1 MDPEG
6 PTRRGTPKDR
16 KLLEENMRIVVS
28 GHSLS
33 ANRQIRFW
41 KYMALRGHEVLVL
54 APRDWMFHHVDDEDE
69 GNFHLRGVT
78 FIGRSRRIRG
88 FFDLVR
94 DFDPDVVILS
104 DESDFGQ
111 FLQAFQLKMEM
122 GFTLVSFH
130 WDNVPHWY
138 GWEKGIKVID
148 LFVAGCE
155 GAKRVLT
162 REKRVF
168 EDKVVSP
175 IPQVGID
182 TSLFH
187 PLDVEKVYDTVYV
200 GGMTVNKGVDLIE
213 EVVRR
218 LGIHHLWIGARRGY
232 DVLPYE
238 GFPVYG
244 DYRGWIDYEELPEWY
259 NRAHVFVIAS
269 RDTRHWKEQWGY
281 AIGEALSC
289 GLPAVISNAGE
300 FPSVWGPCRA
310 VRMFEQGD
318 VDDLHEKLDE
328 LLNDDPSEIGR
339 EGRRFVESRYSME
352 VVARKYEEVFG

>member
-1 MDPEG
+1 LALINWFDVVEDLCGDQP
-6 PTRRGTPKDR
+6 
-16 KLLEENMRIVVS
+16 MRIVVS

-54 APRDWMFHHVDDEDE
+54 APRSWMFHHVDDEDD
-69 GNFHLRGVT
+69 GSFHLRGVT

-138 GWEKGIKVID
+138 GWEKGIRVID

-162 REKRVF
+162 REKGVF
-168 EDKVVSP
+168 EDKVVGP

-182 TSLFH
+182 TGLFR
-187 PLDVEKVYDTVYV
+187 PLDVEKVYDLIYV
-200 GGMTVNKGVDLIE
+200 GGMTVNKGVHWIEKVARDLELKI
-213 EVVRR
+213 VWVGTRR
-218 LGIHHLWIGARRGY
+218 SFDI
-232 DVLPYE
+232 VPYPT
-238 GFPVYG
+238 FPTHG
-244 DYRGWIDYEELPEWY
+244 DPVGWVDYERLPEWY
-259 NRAHVFVIAS
+259 NRAGVFVMYEM
-269 RDTRHWKEQWGY
+269 DTPIWKPQFGY
-281 AIGEALSC
+281 ACGEALLC
-289 GLPAVISNAGE
+289 GLHAVMSDAGDNVE
-300 FPSVWGPCRA
+300 NWGNCDSVTIVP
-310 VRMFEQGD
+310 QGD
-318 VDDLHEKLDE
+318 IRAL
-328 LLNDDPSEIGR
+328 R
-339 EGRRFVESRYSME
+339 EGILDSLDNVRDGRDWVIERYGKD
-352 VVARKYEEVFG
+352 VVAERWIRVLEG